1 MRPYDALINRFL
13 EIIQEV
19 RGGANTDREK
29 ELLDEVKSL
38 VDQIDEKEFSV
49 QRIPPKSINIS
60 SLPPEQRKGIDLAMK
75 EMRVQPCAL
84 EALERARKFNEQN
97 SLGKSISSYGQ
108 DSIKTLSVHGRE
120 FEIYDPRF

>member
-60 SLPPEQRKGIDLAMK
+60 SLPPEQRKGIDL
-75 EMRVQPCAL
+75 EV
-84 EALERARKFNEQN
+84 
-97 SLGKSISSYGQ
+97 
-108 DSIKTLSVHGRE
+108 
-120 FEIYDPRF
+120 